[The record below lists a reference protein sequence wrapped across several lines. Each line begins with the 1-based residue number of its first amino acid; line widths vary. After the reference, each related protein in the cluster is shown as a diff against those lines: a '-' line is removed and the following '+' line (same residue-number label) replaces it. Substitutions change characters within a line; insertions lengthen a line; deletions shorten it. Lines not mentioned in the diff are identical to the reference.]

1 MDRDLLPYARA
12 SNCSSDPAVS
22 LNFLNIQP
30 LLKRYGIQPKKS
42 LGQNFLVEP
51 AGLMKVISSA
61 ELNGSEE
68 VLEIGAG
75 LGSLT
80 YLLVQSSAR
89 VTAVEIDRNM
99 LEPLAEALKSYPNVQ
114 IVQGDILELDPSTLV
129 SRENYV
135 VVANIPYYITSAIIR
150 HLLEADLKPSRV
162 ILTIQK
168 EVAQRIVA
176 RDGKMSLLS
185 LSVFVFGEPEIAGTI
200 PAGSF
205 YPSPDVDSAVLRI
218 RLHPEPLIPASQ
230 LDQFF
235 KLAHAGFGQKRKTL
249 RNSLSAGLSLPAGEV
264 EARLLKADIDPT
276 RRAETLSIA
285 EWARLVT
292 NFN

>member
-1 MDRDLLPYARA
+1 
-12 SNCSSDPAVS
+12 VS

-30 LLKRYGIQPKKS
+30 LLKRYGIQPRKS

-51 AGLMKVISSA
+51 AGLLKVINAA
-61 ELNGSEE
+61 ELSGSEE

-80 YLLVQSSAR
+80 YLLAQTCAH
-89 VTAVEIDRNM
+89 VTTVEIDRHM
-99 LEPLAEALKSYPNVQ
+99 LAPLAEALTFFSNVQ
-114 IVQGDILELDPSTLV
+114 IVPGDILELDPSTLV
-129 SRENYV
+129 NQENYV

-150 HLLEADLKPSRV
+150 HLLEATLKPSRV

-185 LSVFVFGEPEIAGTI
+185 LSVFVFGEPEIAGII

-205 YPSPDVDSAVLRI
+205 FPAPDVDSAVLRI
-218 RLHPEPLIPASQ
+218 RLHPEPLIPAAK

-249 RNSLSAGLSLPAGEV
+249 RNSLSAGLGLSTGEV
-264 EARLLKADIDPT
+264 EAMLLKAAIQPS
-276 RRAETLSIA
+276 RRAETLSVA
-285 EWARLVT
+285 EWAKLLES
-292 NFN
+292 FS